1 MKTCAIVAEDLGV
14 IDDGVRKLLADTG
27 YAGMKVFEFA
37 FDDNPENEYL
47 PSQYNENCVAYTGT
61 HDNETLR
68 AFIENMDARA
78 RKSFEKEL
86 ENQCLLAD
94 VPYITETIADECD
107 SIIRLL
113 MSSKADTVIV
123 PMHDVLC
130 LGEEARLNAPSTVS
144 GQNWTF
150 RFVKEDFKT
159 RRASFLKE
167 LCQEFNR

>member
-1 MKTCAIVAEDLGV
+1 MSNFIPRPEHPRPDFM
-14 IDDGVRKLLADTG
+14 RDTFYNLNG
-27 YAGMKVFEFA
+27 EWEFA

-47 PSQYNENCVAYTGT
+47 PAQYNKNCVAYTGT
-61 HDNETLR
+61 HDNQTLR
-68 AFIENMDARA
+68 AFIESMDAKT

-107 SIIRLL
+107 SVIRLL

-130 LGEEARLNAPSTVS
+130 MGEEARLNAPSTVS

-150 RFVKEDFKT
+150 RFVKEDFKK
-159 RRASFLKE
+159 RRAGFLKE
-167 LCQEFNR
+167 LCEEFNR